1 MPKNHPRNSVAVLA
15 FFISLQTSYSKLLN
29 IFNPHYHE
37 INTVSQC
44 NQQTMIM
51 QESKSDFQ
59 KKKILSLPQ
68 CVSSNTLSQTY
79 LCDGKRQTL
88 SHEQTL

>member
-1 MPKNHPRNSVAVLA
+1 MTLESVA
-15 FFISLQTSYSKLLN
+15 
-29 IFNPHYHE
+29 
-37 INTVSQC
+37 QC

-59 KKKILSLPQ
+59 KKKKFDLYHNVCPA
-68 CVSSNTLSQTY
+68 TLSQTY
-79 LCDGKRQTL
+79 MCDGKRQTL